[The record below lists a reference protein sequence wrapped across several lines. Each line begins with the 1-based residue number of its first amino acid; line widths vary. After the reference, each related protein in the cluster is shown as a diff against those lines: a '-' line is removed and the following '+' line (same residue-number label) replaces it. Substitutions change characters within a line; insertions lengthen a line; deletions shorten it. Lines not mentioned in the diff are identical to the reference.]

1 VVAISSLGSGEGPG
15 WLTGPGYSTSL
26 DP

>member
-26 DP
+26 TA